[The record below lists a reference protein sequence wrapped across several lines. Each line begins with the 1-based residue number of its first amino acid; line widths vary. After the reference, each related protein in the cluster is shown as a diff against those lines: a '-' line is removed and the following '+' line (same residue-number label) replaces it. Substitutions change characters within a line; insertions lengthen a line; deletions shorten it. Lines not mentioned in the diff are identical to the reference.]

1 MGILSGI
8 RVLDCSIAMA
18 GPFAAQRMGDM
29 GADVIKVE
37 PTTGEWQ
44 RHAPAGGAWGN
55 EINVSFLS
63 LNRNKRSLAVD
74 LKSAD
79 GKALLL
85 DLVKSADVFLQNYRP
100 GVAARLGVDYE
111 TLSAINPK
119 LIYVS
124 MSGYGEDGPYKNYP
138 GQDLLLQSM
147 SGAMMSAGSKDTPPS
162 PAGQYLVDA
171 ITAYTAFEGALA
183 ALFHRERTGEG
194 QKVEVNM
201 LDAIT
206 TIQMQ
211 ELSVFT
217 VGKKPQTR
225 SAEPHAHSY
234 IRAPYGVFKTKDSY
248 ITIAMANLKKLGEL
262 IGEPF
267 FLNLEDQTDSWTYR
281 DEVYAMT
288 RIKLE
293 EKTTQEWLDLFR
305 PVDIWCGPVYGYED
319 VVNDPQIK
327 HNGTFVEYDHPTE
340 GRVKTPGFPIKF
352 SKTPST
358 VDRGAPRIGEH
369 TREILAAA
377 GKSEVEIDALLASG
391 AVKQANV

>member
-44 RHAPAGGAWGN
+44 RHVSAGGARGN
-55 EINVSFLS
+55 QINVSFLS

-74 LKSAD
+74 LKAAE

-85 DLVKSADVFLQNYRP
+85 EMVKTADVFLQNYRP

-111 TLSAINPK
+111 TLSKINPR

-138 GQDLLLQSM
+138 GQDLLLQAM
-147 SGAMMSAGSKDTPPS
+147 SGAMMSSGSADQPPS

-194 QKVEVNM
+194 QLVQINM

-211 ELSVFT
+211 EMSVFT
-217 VGKKPQTR
+217 VGGKPQTR

-234 IRAPYGVFKTKDSY
+234 IRAPYGVFATSDGY
-248 ITIAMANLKKLGEL
+248 ISIAMASLKTLGRL
-262 IGEPF
+262 IEEPF
-267 FLNLEDQTDSWTYR
+267 FADLDDETDSWTHR
-281 DEVYAMT
+281 DEIYACVRRRLVKRT
-288 RIKLE
+288 SE
-293 EKTTQEWLDLFR
+293 EWLALFR
-305 PVDIWCGPVYGYED
+305 ENDIWCGPVYGYAE
-319 VVNDPQIK
+319 VVEDPQIK

-352 SKTPST
+352 SKTPS
-358 VDRGAPRIGEH
+358 VIERGAPLVGEH
-369 TREILAAA
+369 TREILGEAGRDAANIEALIAA
-377 GKSEVEIDALLASG
+377 GVVRAG
-391 AVKQANV
+391 

>member
-18 GPFAAQRMGDM
+18 GPFAAQRMGDL

-44 RHAPAGGAWGN
+44 RHVSAGGARGN
-55 EINVSFLS
+55 QINVSFLS

-74 LKSAD
+74 LKSAE

-85 DLVKSADVFLQNYRP
+85 EMVKTADVFLQNYRP
-100 GVAARLGVDYE
+100 GVAQRLGVDYE
-111 TLSAINPK
+111 TLSRINPR

-138 GQDLLLQSM
+138 GQDLLLQAM
-147 SGAMMSAGSKDTPPS
+147 SGAMMSSGSADQPPQ

-194 QKVEVNM
+194 QLVQINM

-217 VGKKPQTR
+217 VGGKPQTR
-225 SAEPHAHSY
+225 SAEPHAHTY
-234 IRAPYGVFKTKDSY
+234 IRAPYGVYQTADGY
-248 ITIAMANLKKLGEL
+248 ISIAMASLKTLGQL
-262 IGEPF
+262 IEEPF
-267 FLNLEDQTDSWTYR
+267 FADLDDETDSWTHR
-281 DEVYAMT
+281 DEIFACVRRRLLART
-288 RIKLE
+288 SA
-293 EKTTQEWLDLFR
+293 EWLALFR
-305 PVDIWCGPVYGYED
+305 EHDIWCGPVYGYAEL
-319 VVNDPQIK
+319 VEDPQIQ
-327 HNGTFVEYDHPTE
+327 HNGTFVEYDHATE
-340 GRVKTPGFPIKF
+340 GRVKAPGFPIKF

-358 VDRGAPRIGEH
+358 IDRGAPLVGEH
-369 TREILAAA
+369 TREILAETGRSAQDI
-377 GKSEVEIDALLASG
+377 EALIQSG
-391 AVKQANV
+391 VVRSA

>member
-18 GPFAAQRMGDM
+18 GPFAAQRLGDL

-44 RHAPAGGAWGN
+44 RHVAAGGARGN
-55 EINVSFLS
+55 QINVSFLS

-74 LKSAD
+74 LKTD
-79 GKALLL
+79 EGKALLL
-85 DLVKSADVFLQNYRP
+85 EMVKTADVFLQNYRP
-100 GVAARLGVDYE
+100 GVAQRLGVDYE
-111 TLSAINPK
+111 TLAKINPR

-124 MSGYGEDGPYKNYP
+124 MSGYGEDGPYRNYP
-138 GQDLLLQSM
+138 GQDLLLQAM
-147 SGAMMSAGSKDTPPS
+147 SGAMMSSGAADQPPQ

-194 QKVEVNM
+194 QLVQVNM
-201 LDAIT
+201 LDAIA

-217 VGKKPQTR
+217 IGGKPQTR

-234 IRAPYGVFKTKDSY
+234 IRAPYGVFQTRDGY
-248 ITIAMANLKKLGEL
+248 ISIAMASLKTLGGL
-262 IGEPF
+262 IDEPF
-267 FLNLEDQTDSWTYR
+267 FADLDDETDSWTHR
-281 DEVYAMT
+281 DRIYACV
-288 RIKLE
+288 RQRLVHRDSA
-293 EKTTQEWLDLFR
+293 EWLALFR
-305 PVDIWCGPVYGYED
+305 DNDIWCGPVYGYAEL
-319 VVNDPQIK
+319 VEDPQVR

-340 GRVKTPGFPIKF
+340 GRVKAPGFPIRF

-358 VDRGAPRIGEH
+358 IERGAPLVGEH
-369 TREILAAA
+369 TREILAET
-377 GKSEVEIDALLASG
+377 GRGPDEIDALIRSG
-391 AVKQANV
+391 VVRAA

>member
-18 GPFAAQRMGDM
+18 GPFAAQRLGDL

-44 RHAPAGGAWGN
+44 RHVAAGGARGN
-55 EINVSFLS
+55 QINVSFLS

-74 LKSAD
+74 LKTD
-79 GKALLL
+79 EGKALLL
-85 DLVKSADVFLQNYRP
+85 EMVKTADIFLQNYRP
-100 GVAARLGVDYE
+100 GVAQRLGVDYE
-111 TLSAINPK
+111 TLSKINPR

-138 GQDLLLQSM
+138 GQDLLLQAM
-147 SGAMMSAGSKDTPPS
+147 SGAMMSSGAADQPPQ

-194 QKVEVNM
+194 QLVQINM

-211 ELSVFT
+211 ELSVFSI
-217 VGKKPQTR
+217 GGKPQTR

-234 IRAPYGVFKTKDSY
+234 IRAPYGVFQTQDGY
-248 ITIAMANLKKLGEL
+248 ISIAMASLKTLGRL
-262 IGEPF
+262 IDEPF
-267 FLNLEDQTDSWTYR
+267 FADLDDETDSWTHR
-281 DEVYAMT
+281 DEIYACVRRRLVHRT
-288 RIKLE
+288 SAD
-293 EKTTQEWLDLFR
+293 WLALFR
-305 PVDIWCGPVYGYED
+305 QNDIWCGPVYGYADLVE
-319 VVNDPQIK
+319 DPQIQ
-327 HNGTFVEYDHPTE
+327 HNGTFVDYDHPTE
-340 GRVKTPGFPIKF
+340 GRVKAPGFPIRF

-358 VDRGAPRIGEH
+358 IERGAPLVGEH
-369 TREILAAA
+369 TREILAETGRDAEQIEALIRA
-377 GKSEVEIDALLASG
+377 GVVRSA
-391 AVKQANV
+391 